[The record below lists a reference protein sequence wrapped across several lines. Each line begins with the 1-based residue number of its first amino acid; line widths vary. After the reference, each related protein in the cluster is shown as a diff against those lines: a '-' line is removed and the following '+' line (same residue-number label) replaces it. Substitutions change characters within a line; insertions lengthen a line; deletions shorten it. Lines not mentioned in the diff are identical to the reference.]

1 MGLSAIIFVI
11 GVQVW
16 ILIQYVQG
24 IDNNIIRRFSMRK
37 NYEKPMLNASIEGTL
52 EGVYAFGVNC
62 LCPCPWPTD
71 PQPSSKKSAN
81 GDGGNATPT
90 VHVWY
95 YWWDVFRLF
104 PHYY

>member
-1 MGLSAIIFVI
+1 
-11 GVQVW
+11 
-16 ILIQYVQG
+16 
-24 IDNNIIRRFSMRK
+24 MRK

-62 LCPCPWPTD
+62 LCPWPTD

-90 VHVWY
+90 VHLWY
-95 YWWDVFRLF
+95 YWWDLLRLF
-104 PHYY
+104 PQYY